1 MPVNVKISLCK
12 ITRASKLFQRNYY
25 LPLLKPLSPKDALRR
40 KIITGQNVLGSR
52 IEHYIPTLETHE
64 ERLIRRRRRMKGVPI
79 IKKRVRMSQRLRYV
93 APFFDEDMENHDIL
107 KRICMAKPRGKGQ
120 HYVYEVFD
128 KSCVLVLPF
137 VMERAIRDRDIVDV
151 VMAQRSEKI
160 VIKLS
165 NDVRV
170 TLPVAKFEGNVP
182 LYRGSGWT
190 KEAIEEEHHH
200 GKETFSLAKLFE
212 AKEQGVEEWEL
223 EMMRL
228 ANKRRKKLKGE
239 ESADWKEMLQG
250 CLENMDWD
258 KFEEDTKQIVE
269 EKDEVVEK
277 EDIPMEVDSMEK
289 TRNVN
294 DKLRQ
299 GGEEVLEQLPT
310 MKEVP
315 EVIKVLDQGEMCE
328 LQQVSGMRIILQDGK
343 SCFVAGQ
350 MVKDEEKE
358 TFVPGQT
365 ITNEEGND
373 EYTPGITVCMD
384 NEPILIPG
392 LVFGED
398 NSGAVF
404 LPGDS
409 TITEEGQLQ
418 FEATEEDLPQ
428 KQLSPTPESPQL
440 SSSSVSSSSSPSP
453 SPTRR
458 PSPEIVVEM
467 PKPKPRK
474 KKPEEPIVIKRRVI
488 KEPEQKP
495 LKKEKPLK
503 KRLTI
508 LDMKP
513 PEKKVPLR
521 INLREP
527 LPQREDPLKL
537 LVERQRKEEE
547 EDRKRIREHSLER
560 IRNAERKVDLL
571 RLEIRKKY
579 KNMKFEKPGPY
590 VPVEPVKKSNRLKE
604 LEESIT
610 KGTFLENEDTKK
622 IMESVRNAARRA
634 RYLISHGVNSYVG
647 VGFTKYNTV
656 DYGSLY
662 LGVSRSYR
670 ILVH

>member
-52 IEHYIPTLETHE
+52 IEHYIPTLESHE
-64 ERLIRRRRRMKGVPI
+64 ERMARRRKRAKGVPV
-79 IKKRVRMSQRLRYV
+79 IKKRVRMTQRLRYV
-93 APFFDEDMENHDIL
+93 APFFDIDMENHDRVIRML
-107 KRICMAKPRGKGQ
+107 KTKPKGKGQ

-128 KSCVLVLPF
+128 KSCVLVIPF
-137 VMERAIRDRDIVDV
+137 AMERAIKEKDIVDV

-160 VIKLS
+160 VIKLNS
-165 NDVRV
+165 GIRV
-170 TLPVAKFEGNVP
+170 TVPVAKFEENVP

-190 KEAIEEEHHH
+190 RETIEEEHHH
-200 GKETFSLAKLFE
+200 GKETYSLAKLFE

-228 ANKRRKKLKGE
+228 ANKRKKKLKGE

-269 EKDEVVEK
+269 EKDEVVEN

-289 TRNVN
+289 TKNVN

-299 GGEEVLEQLPT
+299 GGEEVLDQLPT

-315 EVIKVLDQGEMCE
+315 EVIKTLDQGEMCE
-328 LQQVSGMRIILQDGK
+328 LLEVSGMRVLLQDGK

-358 TFVPGQT
+358 TFIPGQT
-365 ITNEEGND
+365 VTNAEGND

-384 NEPILIPG
+384 NEPTLIPG

-409 TITEEGQLQ
+409 TITGEGQLQ
-418 FEATEEDLPQ
+418 FEATEEDLPP
-428 KQLSPTPESPQL
+428 KQLSPPSTPSI
-440 SSSSVSSSSSPSP
+440 SSSSSLSSTPT
-453 SPTRR
+453 PTRES
-458 PSPEIVVEM
+458 SPEIEM
-467 PKPKPRK
+467 PKPKPK
-474 KKPEEPIVIKRRVI
+474 PKKPDEPIVIKRRVI
-488 KEPEQKP
+488 KEPE
-495 LKKEKPLK
+495 EKPVKKGKLK
-503 KRLTI
+503 KRLTM

-513 PEKKVPLR
+513 PEKKERLR
-521 INLREP
+521 VNLRES
-527 LPQREDPLKL
+527 LPQLEDPLKFL
-537 LVERQRKEEE
+537 LEKQRQEEE
-547 EDRKRIREHSLER
+547 EEKKRMKEHSKER
-560 IRNAERKVDLL
+560 KLNAERRVDQL
-571 RLEIRKKY
+571 RLEIRKRY
-579 KNMKFEKPGPY
+579 KDMKFDKPGPY

-604 LEESIT
+604 LEESIIN
-610 KGTFLENEDTKK
+610 GTFLENENTKK
-622 IMESVRNAARRA
+622 IMESVRDAARRA
-634 RYLISHGVNSYVG
+634 RYLISHGANSYVG
-647 VGFTKYNTV
+647 VGFTKYNLV